1 MKTAIITICDNNNYG
16 NRLQNFA
23 LQEVLKKILD
33 DEVITIW
40 NEENSIS
47 TVEKI
52 KTNIKKIIK
61 IIMGDKKMLR
71 EYNFNNFTKQYINN
85 SEKVFTNSKNIVDK
99 YDQYVIG
106 SDQIWNYTFRG
117 DNFGF
122 FEFALFS
129 NANKKNIISYA
140 ASFGI
145 SSIPSFIQ
153 NKYQNGLSN
162 LNHISVREQAGAEIV
177 KSLTKKE
184 ATVVLDPTL
193 LLSKNEWIKMI
204 KKPKQL
210 KVEKFILTYFL
221 GKISQKRKIQIEK
234 IAAINGCKIINILDP
249 NSDYYTCDPQEFLYL
264 EKKAFLICTDSY
276 HSSIFAILFERPFIV
291 FEREDQHLKMNS
303 RLDTLLDMLNLNN
316 HKSIDEIPENYL
328 DTDYSETF
336 QILETEKNKSLYFL
350 EKFLI
355 KKKDEK
361 L

>member
-117 DNFGF
+117 DNFG
-122 FEFALFS
+122 
-129 NANKKNIISYA
+129 
-140 ASFGI
+140 
-145 SSIPSFIQ
+145 
-153 NKYQNGLSN
+153 
-162 LNHISVREQAGAEIV
+162 
-177 KSLTKKE
+177 
-184 ATVVLDPTL
+184 
-193 LLSKNEWIKMI
+193 
-204 KKPKQL
+204 
-210 KVEKFILTYFL
+210 
-221 GKISQKRKIQIEK
+221 
-234 IAAINGCKIINILDP
+234 
-249 NSDYYTCDPQEFLYL
+249 
-264 EKKAFLICTDSY
+264 
-276 HSSIFAILFERPFIV
+276 IF
-291 FEREDQHLKMNS
+291 
-303 RLDTLLDMLNLNN
+303 
-316 HKSIDEIPENYL
+316 
-328 DTDYSETF
+328 
-336 QILETEKNKSLYFL
+336 
-350 EKFLI
+350 
-355 KKKDEK
+355 
-361 L
+361 